1 MNDPRESL
9 IRLVSH
15 LLAIPASEQQE
26 DVLHSVPV
34 LVLVTDQE
42 GDVTDWRLQTLAEA
56 TGIVATLKLAEEH

>member
-15 LLAIPASEQQE
+15 LLAVPTDEQE

-56 TGIVATLKLAEEH
+56 TGIVATLKFAEEH